1 MTDDIIDYDPQD
13 YPEAVAWAKERAKEL
28 RRQAERIAEM
38 EAENEKA
45 VAFGQAC
52 VAGGADWM
60 KRAEQAEAELEAAVE
75 HAQDLTS
82 LYDEQHDELAALKA
96 RRCVDCSQRR
106 CPIEGDMLPGMFSC
120 SWWEARP

>member
-13 YPEAVAWAKERAKEL
+13 YPEAVAWAKEQAKEL

-60 KRAEQAEAELEAAVE
+60 KRAEQAEAEL
-75 HAQDLTS
+75 
-82 LYDEQHDELAALKA
+82 AALKKK
-96 RRCVDCSQRR
+96 SQREFAKAN
-106 CPIEGDMLPGMFSC
+106 IAHAEEGS
-120 SWWEARP
+120 ST